1 MASTF
6 LTAEWRKLI
15 MAQYAVDPAILAPW
29 LPPGV
34 ELDFY
39 IADGQPR
46 CYVSLVGFL
55 FDRVRVLGLPIPF
68 HTRFEEVNLRF
79 YVARTGSDGIRRRG
93 VVFIREFVPRAAIT
107 LIANSLYEEPYAT
120 LPMRRRIMSTDMTL
134 EVSYAWQH
142 GQTWHSLAV
151 EASPNPQPIAPRSE
165 EEFITEHYWGY
176 TKRTRGATSEY
187 GVRHPRWQVYP
198 IRSFAIQADFAAL
211 YGPAFASLNS
221 SAPAGVLLAEGSA
234 VSVSTGSRLA
244 AHDGPTIQN
253 PHQIGS
259 EPH

>member
-1 MASTF
+1 MSTF

-15 MAQYAVDPAILAPW
+15 MAQYGVPPATLAPW

-34 ELDFY
+34 ELDLY
-39 IADGQPR
+39 QNR

-79 YVARTGSDGIRRRG
+79 YVARTEPDGTRKRG

-120 LPMRRRIMSTDMTL
+120 LPMRHSIASTPGVLT
-134 EVSYAWQH
+134 VSYSWRHQR
-142 GQTWHSLAV
+142 TWHSLAV
-151 EASPNPQPIAPRSE
+151 EADPTPQPIEPGSE

-176 TKRTRGATSEY
+176 TKRTRANTSEY
-187 GVRHPRWQVYP
+187 GVQHPRWQVYP
-198 IRSFAIQADFAAL
+198 IRNFAIEADFATL
-211 YGPAFASLNS
+211 YGPAFASLKRLPPTS
-221 SAPAGVLLAEGSA
+221 ILLAEGSA
-234 VSVSTGSRLA
+234 VTVSTGTRL
-244 AHDGPTIQN
+244 P
-253 PHQIGS
+253 
-259 EPH
+259 

>member
-1 MASTF
+1 MPTF

-15 MAQYAVDPAILAPW
+15 MAQYEVDPATLVPW
-29 LPPGV
+29 LPPGLS
-34 ELDFY
+34 LDLY
-39 IADGQPR
+39 QGR

-79 YVARTGSDGIRRRG
+79 YVARTAPDGTHRRG

-120 LPMRRRIMSTDMTL
+120 LPARHTIASTPDTL
-134 EVSYAWQH
+134 TVNYSWRHQH
-142 GQTWHSLAV
+142 TWHSLAV
-151 EASPNPQPIAPRSE
+151 EASPTPQPIAPDTE

-187 GVRHPRWQVYP
+187 AVQHPRWQVYP
-198 IRSFAIQADFAAL
+198 IRNFAIEADFAAL
-211 YGPAFASLNS
+211 YGPAFAALNHQS
-221 SAPAGVLLAEGSA
+221 PASVLLAEGSG
-234 VSVSTGSRLA
+234 VTVSTGARLA
-244 AHDGPTIQN
+244 
-253 PHQIGS
+253 
-259 EPH
+259 

>member
-1 MASTF
+1 MSTF

-15 MAQYAVDPAILAPW
+15 MAQYEVPPATLAPW

-34 ELDFY
+34 ELDLY
-39 IADGQPR
+39 QNR

-79 YVARTGSDGIRRRG
+79 YVARTEPDGTRKRG

-120 LPMRRRIMSTDMTL
+120 LPMRHSIASTPGVLT
-134 EVSYAWQH
+134 VSYSWRHQR
-142 GQTWHSLAV
+142 TWHSLAV
-151 EASPNPQPIAPRSE
+151 EADPTPQPIEPGSE

-176 TKRTRGATSEY
+176 TKRTRANTSEY
-187 GVRHPRWQVYP
+187 GVQHPRWQVYP
-198 IRSFAIQADFAAL
+198 IRNFAIEADFATL
-211 YGPAFASLNS
+211 YGPAFASLKRLPPTS
-221 SAPAGVLLAEGSA
+221 ILLAEGSA
-234 VSVSTGSRLA
+234 VTVSTGTRL
-244 AHDGPTIQN
+244 P
-253 PHQIGS
+253 
-259 EPH
+259 